1 MMTYDGQRD
10 WTVHPGETLAETL
23 EELGMSQREF
33 ARRTELTPKHVNQII
48 RGHSGYT
55 ADVAVRFERVT
66 GVPARFW
73 LALLADHRTF
83 LARKRAAPRP

>member
-1 MMTYDGQRD
+1 MTHEWKPD

-23 EELGMSQREF
+23 EQLGMSQREF
-33 ARRTELTPKHVNQII
+33 ARRTELTPKHVNRII

-66 GVPARFW
+66 GIPARFW
-73 LALLADHRTF
+73 LALLAQHRTF
-83 LARKRAAPRP
+83 LARNRAAPEP